1 MAGELVRR
9 GTYEALPVAAFEHLE
24 ALSAEAEWLAN
35 QKSAQTRRAYAN
47 DVRQFL
53 AFCRIQTSDE
63 LRRVQRPHLIAWRES
78 LLRAGF
84 GKRSICR
91 KLSAVAS
98 LFDYLCEKQR
108 VDHNPVDG
116 VKRPPMSRQGET
128 PAISP
133 KEARKLLDAPAADT
147 LRGLRDRAILSVLL
161 HDGPRRSEVASM
173 RVKDFYRDTGYDSL
187 RFQGKGGKVRAH
199 STHPETAKRLEV
211 YLTAAGHW
219 TDREGPLFR
228 PVRNNRTKELEK
240 PLTADQIARIVKKY
254 ARQVGLQVGIS
265 AHSMRATFA
274 TTALENGCELAH
286 VQDALGHADPST
298 TRMYDKRKL
307 KPEKSPAFHTNY

>member
-1 MAGELVRR
+1 MARDLALTGRALPA
-9 GTYEALPVAAFEHLE
+9 TTFEALKTIP
-24 ALSAEAEWLAN
+24 AELEWLAN
-35 QKSAQTRRAYAN
+35 QKSPQTRRAYAN

-53 AFCRIQTSDE
+53 AFLGVSSSEAFREVT
-63 LRRVQRPHLIAWRES
+63 RPHVIAWRDA
-78 LLRAGF
+78 LVAQGF

-98 LFDYLCEKQR
+98 LFDHLCER
-108 VDHNPVDG
+108 GLVGHNPVDG

-133 KEARKLLDAPAADT
+133 KEARALLDAPPANT
-147 LRGLRDRAILSVLL
+147 LQGLRDRAILSVLL
-161 HDGPRRSEVASM
+161 HDGPRRSELAAM
-173 RVKDFYRDTGYDSL
+173 RVKDYYRDTGFETL
-187 RFQGKGGKVRAH
+187 RFHGKGGKDRAH
-199 STHPETAKRLEV
+199 STHPETTQRLDA
-211 YLTAAGHW
+211 YLTAAGHYD
-219 TDREGPLFR
+219 DREGPLFR
-228 PVRNNRTKELEK
+228 PIRNNRTQDTEK
-240 PLTADQIARIVKKY
+240 TLTPDAIARIVKKY
-254 ARQVGLQVGIS
+254 ARQVGLPIEIC

-274 TTALENGCELAH
+274 TTALDNGCELAH